1 MLFKCFLSLS
11 NVSLL
16 SLEKMFFFLMMEIES
31 ESNIQIK
38 SNHDFHWIVAQ
49 NIEFAHRKVKCLK
62 IDNANSKVVRF
73 DWVIYIV

>member
-1 MLFKCFLSLS
+1 MFFIVVKRFIVEFRK
-11 NVSLL
+11 NV
-16 SLEKMFFFLMMEIES
+16 FFLMMEIES